1 MSSLN
6 LPPSARLL
14 DKSILSWIETTFR
27 RIQDTLDV
35 SPNFAYGNTLITGSA
50 EIDTG
55 LIYVDMCVASLI
67 DDPESGAAFV
77 SAVPVNVAEVRKTD
91 YGNILVSVFS
101 DSYAASAIEKE
112 IGWMAIGT
120 TRIR

>member
-6 LPPSARLL
+6 LPPSAKLL
-14 DKSILSWIETTFR
+14 DNAIRTWIETTFR

-35 SPNFAYGNTLITGSA
+35 QPNFAYGTELVTGSV

-55 LIYVDMCVASLI
+55 LIYVDMVTVSMI
-67 DDPESGAAFV
+67 GTPESGAAFV
-77 SAVPVNVAEVRKTD
+77 SAVPVNIAEVRKAD
-91 YGNILVSVFS
+91 YGNILINVWS
-101 DSYAASAIEKE
+101 DSYAASAVEKE